1 MLFYIGVKFE
11 ETIYRCG
18 PAPEYSRDEWFYQ
31 KPNMGMPFPNL
42 PYLIDEGV
50 KLSET
55 VAIMRYICAKWMPE
69 LLGKDPAVMGTVDM
83 LQPLIQ

>member
-11 ETIYRCG
+11 ETTYRCG

-55 VAIMRYICAKWMPE
+55 AAITVCPDLINERKVTVWCVGA
-69 LLGKDPAVMGTVDM
+69 LLCP
-83 LQPLIQ
+83 